1 MKGVLGG
8 VMDTKR
14 FTVVNEDFVCRFCRT
29 AVQRL
34 RTGCRNH
41 CPRCLHSVHVDD
53 FPGDRA
59 AGCGGLMIPVAVFL
73 HSKKGYM
80 IEHRCQLCGHR
91 AVNMLALEDP
101 VQPDDMDA
109 VLAIMKGMATGRQ
122 P

>member
-1 MKGVLGG
+1 MESR
-8 VMDTKR
+8 R
-14 FTVVNEDFVCRFCRT
+14 FTVINEAFRCRFCHSD
-29 AVQRL
+29 VVPL

-41 CPRCLHSVHVDD
+41 CPHCLHSIHVDA

-59 AGCGGLMIPVAVFL
+59 AGCGGLMIPFRVFV

-80 IEHRCQLCGHR
+80 IEHRCQLCGTMT
-91 AVNMLALEDP
+91 VNKLALEDP
-101 VQPDDMDA
+101 VQPDDMDT